1 MPGARSGG
9 TGGDSSQSGGYSG
22 DASGA
27 VTVWEVVSLLGKL
40 LGTVAALK
48 VVLYLLRVCLAMAW
62 KSGGASHSELIHNL
76 RKNGIIKTDKVF
88 EVMLATDRSHYAK
101 CNPYMDSPQSIV
113 SREDP
118 GELLNPEGTCYHRSV
133 KIASDAEAGFQA
145 TISAPH
151 MHAYALELLF
161 DQLHEGAKALDVGSG
176 SGILTACFARMV
188 GSTGKVIGIDHI
200 KELVDDSINNV
211 RKDDPMLLSSGRVQL
226 VVGDG
231 RMGYAE
237 EAPYDAIHVGAAAP
251 VVPQALID
259 QLKPGGRLIL
269 PVGPAGGNQMLEQYD
284 KLQDGSVKMKP
295 LMGVIYVPL
304 TDKEKQWARWKIS
317 SAMLNKSG
325 ESGHPCLVP
334 DLRGKAFSFS
344 PLSMMLAVGLSYIG
358 LYYVEAAF

>member
-1 MPGARSGG
+1 QPNQRKGG
-9 TGGDSSQSGGYSG
+9 GGRGSLSAGIPHCPKIP
-22 DASGA
+22 GA

-101 CNPYMDSPQSIV
+101 CNPYMDSPQSI
-113 SREDP
+113 
-118 GELLNPEGTCYHRSV
+118 
-133 KIASDAEAGFQA
+133 GFQA

-151 MHAYALELLF
+151 MF
-161 DQLHEGAKALDVGSG
+161 DLHRFLKHS
-176 SGILTACFARMV
+176 CF
-188 GSTGKVIGIDHI
+188 
-200 KELVDDSINNV
+200 
-211 RKDDPMLLSSGRVQL
+211 LS
-226 VVGDG
+226 VGDG

-304 TDKEKQWARWKIS
+304 TDKEKQWSRWK
-317 SAMLNKSG
+317 
-325 ESGHPCLVP
+325 
-334 DLRGKAFSFS
+334 
-344 PLSMMLAVGLSYIG
+344 
-358 LYYVEAAF
+358 

>member
-1 MPGARSGG
+1 
-9 TGGDSSQSGGYSG
+9 
-22 DASGA
+22 
-27 VTVWEVVSLLGKL
+27 
-40 LGTVAALK
+40 
-48 VVLYLLRVCLAMAW
+48 
-62 KSGGASHSELIHNL
+62 
-76 RKNGIIKTDKVF
+76 
-88 EVMLATDRSHYAK
+88 MLPSFGNTLT
-101 CNPYMDSPQSIV
+101 V

-133 KIASDAEAGFQA
+133 KTASDAEAGFQA

-161 DQLHEGAKALDVGSG
+161 DQLNEGAKALDVGSG

-188 GSTGKVIGIDHI
+188 GPSGKVIGIDHI

-231 RMGYAE
+231 RMGYAA

-304 TDKEKQWARWKIS
+304 TDKEKQWSRWK
-317 SAMLNKSG
+317 
-325 ESGHPCLVP
+325 
-334 DLRGKAFSFS
+334 
-344 PLSMMLAVGLSYIG
+344 
-358 LYYVEAAF
+358 

>member
-9 TGGDSSQSGGYSG
+9 TGGDSSHSGDYSG

-101 CNPYMDSPQSIV
+101 CNPYMDSPQSI
-113 SREDP
+113 
-118 GELLNPEGTCYHRSV
+118 
-133 KIASDAEAGFQA
+133 GFQA

-151 MHAYALELLF
+151 M
-161 DQLHEGAKALDVGSG
+161 VGS
-176 SGILTACFARMV
+176 S
-188 GSTGKVIGIDHI
+188 GKVIGIDHI

-304 TDKEKQWARWKIS
+304 TDKEKQWSRWK
-317 SAMLNKSG
+317 
-325 ESGHPCLVP
+325 
-334 DLRGKAFSFS
+334 
-344 PLSMMLAVGLSYIG
+344 
-358 LYYVEAAF
+358 

>member
-9 TGGDSSQSGGYSG
+9 SSGDGSSSGYSG

-40 LGTVAALK
+40 LGTVAVLK

-101 CNPYMDSPQSIV
+101 CNPYMDSPQSI
-113 SREDP
+113 
-118 GELLNPEGTCYHRSV
+118 
-133 KIASDAEAGFQA
+133 GFQA

-151 MHAYALELLF
+151 M
-161 DQLHEGAKALDVGSG
+161 VGP
-176 SGILTACFARMV
+176 
-188 GSTGKVIGIDHI
+188 TGKVIGIDHI

-211 RKDDPMLLSSGRVQL
+211 RKDDPMLLSSGRVRL

-284 KLQDGSVKMKP
+284 KLQDGSIKMKP

-304 TDKEKQWARWKIS
+304 TDKEKQWSRWK
-317 SAMLNKSG
+317 
-325 ESGHPCLVP
+325 
-334 DLRGKAFSFS
+334 
-344 PLSMMLAVGLSYIG
+344 
-358 LYYVEAAF
+358 

>member
-9 TGGDSSQSGGYSG
+9 TGGDSSRSRDYSG

-101 CNPYMDSPQSIV
+101 CNPYMDSPQSI
-113 SREDP
+113 
-118 GELLNPEGTCYHRSV
+118 
-133 KIASDAEAGFQA
+133 GFQA

-151 MHAYALELLF
+151 M
-161 DQLHEGAKALDVGSG
+161 VGS
-176 SGILTACFARMV
+176 S
-188 GSTGKVIGIDHI
+188 GKVIGIDHI
-200 KELVDDSINNV
+200 KELVEDSVNNV
-211 RKDDPMLLSSGRVQL
+211 RKDDPLLLSSGRVQL

-304 TDKEKQWARWKIS
+304 TDKEKQWSRWK
-317 SAMLNKSG
+317 
-325 ESGHPCLVP
+325 
-334 DLRGKAFSFS
+334 
-344 PLSMMLAVGLSYIG
+344 
-358 LYYVEAAF
+358 

>member
-9 TGGDSSQSGGYSG
+9 SGGDDSSSGGYSG

-76 RKNGIIKTDKVF
+76 R
-88 EVMLATDRSHYAK
+88 R
-101 CNPYMDSPQSIV
+101 
-113 SREDP
+113 
-118 GELLNPEGTCYHRSV
+118 
-133 KIASDAEAGFQA
+133 FQA

-188 GSTGKVIGIDHI
+188 GPSGKVIGIDHI
-200 KELVDDSINNV
+200 KELVDDSVNNV

-304 TDKEKQWARWKIS
+304 TDKEKQWSRWK
-317 SAMLNKSG
+317 
-325 ESGHPCLVP
+325 
-334 DLRGKAFSFS
+334 
-344 PLSMMLAVGLSYIG
+344 
-358 LYYVEAAF
+358 

>member
-9 TGGDSSQSGGYSG
+9 TGGDSSHSGDYSG

-76 RKNGIIKTDKVF
+76 R
-88 EVMLATDRSHYAK
+88 S
-101 CNPYMDSPQSIV
+101 
-113 SREDP
+113 
-118 GELLNPEGTCYHRSV
+118 
-133 KIASDAEAGFQA
+133 FQA

-188 GSTGKVIGIDHI
+188 GSSGKVIGIDHI

-211 RKDDPMLLSSGRVQL
+211 KKDDPVLLSSGRVQL

-304 TDKEKQWARWKIS
+304 TDKEKQWSRWK
-317 SAMLNKSG
+317 
-325 ESGHPCLVP
+325 
-334 DLRGKAFSFS
+334 
-344 PLSMMLAVGLSYIG
+344 
-358 LYYVEAAF
+358 

>member
-9 TGGDSSQSGGYSG
+9 TGGDSSHSGDYSG

-76 RKNGIIKTDKVF
+76 R
-88 EVMLATDRSHYAK
+88 S
-101 CNPYMDSPQSIV
+101 
-113 SREDP
+113 
-118 GELLNPEGTCYHRSV
+118 
-133 KIASDAEAGFQA
+133 FQA

-188 GSTGKVIGIDHI
+188 GSSGKVIGIDHI

-304 TDKEKQWARWKIS
+304 TDKEKQWSRWK
-317 SAMLNKSG
+317 
-325 ESGHPCLVP
+325 
-334 DLRGKAFSFS
+334 
-344 PLSMMLAVGLSYIG
+344 
-358 LYYVEAAF
+358 

>member
-1 MPGARSGG
+1 MRVARAAAGDAGRSAPAGGGGGGGHSPSDSNSNSNSPG
-9 TGGDSSQSGGYSG
+9 G
-22 DASGA
+22 DASAA
-27 VTVWEVVSLLGKL
+27 VSAWEVASLLGKL

-48 VVLYLLRVCLAMAW
+48 AVLYLLRLCLAMAW

-101 CNPYMDSPQSIV
+101 SNPYMDSPQSI
-113 SREDP
+113 
-118 GELLNPEGTCYHRSV
+118 
-133 KIASDAEAGFQA
+133 GFQA

-151 MHAYALELLF
+151 MHAYALELLVE
-161 DQLHEGAKALDVGSG
+161 QLHEGAKALDVGSG

-211 RKDDPMLLSSGRVQL
+211 RKDDPALLSSGRVHL

-231 RMGYAE
+231 RLGYAE

-304 TDKEKQWARWKIS
+304 TDKEKQWSRWK
-317 SAMLNKSG
+317 
-325 ESGHPCLVP
+325 
-334 DLRGKAFSFS
+334 
-344 PLSMMLAVGLSYIG
+344 
-358 LYYVEAAF
+358 

>member
-9 TGGDSSQSGGYSG
+9 TGGDSSRSRDYSG

-76 RKNGIIKTDKVF
+76 R
-88 EVMLATDRSHYAK
+88 S
-101 CNPYMDSPQSIV
+101 
-113 SREDP
+113 
-118 GELLNPEGTCYHRSV
+118 
-133 KIASDAEAGFQA
+133 FQA

-188 GSTGKVIGIDHI
+188 GSSGKVIGIDHI
-200 KELVDDSINNV
+200 KELVEDSVNNV
-211 RKDDPMLLSSGRVQL
+211 RKDDPLLLSSGRVQL

-304 TDKEKQWARWKIS
+304 TDKEKQWSRWK
-317 SAMLNKSG
+317 
-325 ESGHPCLVP
+325 
-334 DLRGKAFSFS
+334 
-344 PLSMMLAVGLSYIG
+344 
-358 LYYVEAAF
+358 